1 MGIKKIIERLQKEI
15 MSPIRY
21 ARYVGVKVGNNT
33 FIADKHHWPNEAYL
47 VSVGDNCQITEGVK
61 IFTHGG
67 ANVCRDIYPDF
78 DCFGKVTIGNRVYIG
93 SGSKIMPGVTIGDM
107 VLVAGGSV
115 VTKSVPSGVVVGGN
129 PAKIICTIDD
139 YIKRNIKYNTHT
151 KGMSN
156 LLKRN
161 ILQSLPEDRFIKKKY
176 IILPDAK

>member
-1 MGIKKIIERLQKEI
+1 MTIKNVLQKIIRLYL
-15 MSPIRY
+15 SPIKY

-33 FIADKHHWPNEAYL
+33 LIADKHHWPNEAYL

-78 DCFGKVTIGNRVYIG
+78 DCFGKVTIGDRVYIG
-93 SGSKIMPGVTIGDM
+93 SGSKIMPGVTIGNL

-129 PAKIICTIDD
+129 PARIICTIDD

-151 KGMSN
+151 KGLSRSEKKKV
-156 LLKRN
+156 LEK
-161 ILQSLPEDRFIKKKY
+161 LPDNAFIKKKKMIY
-176 IILPDAK
+176 ES

>member
-1 MGIKKIIERLQKEI
+1 MRIKKIIERLRKEF

-33 FIADKHHWPNEAYL
+33 LIADKHHWPNEAYL

-93 SGSKIMPGVTIGDM
+93 SGSKIMPGVTIGDF

-115 VTKSVPSGVVVGGN
+115 VTKSVPPRVVVGGN

-151 KGMSN
+151 KGLSKVEKRKVLEN
-156 LLKRN
+156 LPTN
-161 ILQSLPEDRFIKKKY
+161 SFIKKKEMIY
-176 IILPDAK
+176 ES